1 MESEDSSSLS
11 SSPSKKRVNDNSS
24 EREHRLICLSS
35 MTASLL
41 NSDTDSTSEFD
52 MEQHERLQNTDRK
65 FCSLLIDGM
74 ITFLIK

>member
-24 EREHRLICLSS
+24 EREHILICLSS

-65 FCSLLIDGM
+65 FCSLLIGGM
-74 ITFLIK
+74 ITLLIK

>member
-35 MTASLL
+35 MTVSLL

-52 MEQHERLQNTDRK
+52 MEQHERLQNTDCK

-74 ITFLIK
+74 ITLLIK